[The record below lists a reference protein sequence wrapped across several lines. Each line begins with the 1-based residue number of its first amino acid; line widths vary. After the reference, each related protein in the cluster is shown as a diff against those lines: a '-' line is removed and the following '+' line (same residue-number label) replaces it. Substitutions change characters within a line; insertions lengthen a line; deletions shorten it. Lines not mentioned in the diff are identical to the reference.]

1 MCTQAEAEAARAE
14 FEEALAKYVR
24 TVQDE
29 DPGVLTGYLI
39 VYQQTLVNEDSDL
52 IGYLS
57 GERMGV
63 VQKLGLAEALRL
75 RARYWFGPETDD

>member
-1 MCTQAEAEAARAE
+1 MCTQEKAQAAREE
-14 FEEALAKYVR
+14 FDEALAKYIR
-24 TVQDE
+24 IVQDE
-29 DPGVLTGYLI
+29 DPGVLTGYLV

-57 GERMGV
+57 GESMGI

-75 RARYWFGPETDD
+75 RARYWYGPDTE